1 MNHFLSDKDVP
12 DLSDLLEKVQH
23 LKQAPFRDQALG
35 KNKTLALLFFNSSLR
50 TRMSTQRAA
59 QNLGMNVITMNMTE
73 GWGMEFEDG
82 IVMNLDKAE
91 HIREAAAVV
100 SQYADII
107 GLRVFAG
114 LKDRTHDYQ
123 EVLLR
128 QFAKYATVPVINLES
143 ATVHPL
149 QSFADYLTIEEHK
162 KQVRPKVV
170 LTWAPHPRALPQAV
184 ANSFVAWMKR
194 TDYELVITQPP
205 GYELAEEFTAGCTV
219 THDQNEAFD
228 RADFI
233 YAKNWSS
240 YSDYGKIHTP
250 KVDWQVTAQKMVLT
264 NDAFFMHCLPVR
276 RNVVVA
282 DTVIDSPQSLVIPQ
296 AANRMYTAQVILKEL
311 LSSMH

>member
-1 MNHFLSDKDVP
+1 MDHFLSDKDV
-12 DLSDLLEKVQH
+12 SDLPNL
-23 LKQAPFRDQALG
+23 LKSAQYVKQNPYVDGELG
-35 KNKTLALLFFNSSLR
+35 RNKTLALLFFNSSLR

-73 GWGMEFEDG
+73 GWGIEFEDG
-82 IVMNLDKAE
+82 TVMNLDKAE

-114 LKDRTHDYQ
+114 LQDRQQDYR

-128 QFAKYATVPVINLES
+128 QFAKYATVPVVNLES

-162 KQVRPKVV
+162 KQARPKIV
-170 LTWAPHPRALPQAV
+170 LTWAPHPRVLPQAV
-184 ANSFVAWMKR
+184 ANSFAAWMQR
-194 TDYELVITQPP
+194 TDYELVIAQPP
-205 GYELAEEFTAGCTV
+205 GYELAKEFTAGGTV
-219 THDQNEAFD
+219 VHDQQTAFQG
-228 RADFI
+228 ADFV

-240 YSDYGKIHTP
+240 YSDYGKTP
-250 KVDWQVTAQKMVLT
+250 TTAADWQVTEQKMALT
-264 NDAFFMHCLPVR
+264 NDAYFMHCLPVR

-282 DTVIDSPQSLVIPQ
+282 DAVIDSPRSLVIPQ
-296 AANRMYTAQVILKEL
+296 AANRLFTAQTVLKVL
-311 LSSMH
+311 LSKK